1 MKTERIVFL
10 DYLRAVACFMVIMV
24 HTCEAFY
31 FNLDGINFV
40 NNADRLWVSFVDSA
54 LRPCVP
60 LFVMASAYLLIPL
73 KDNTLNFFK
82 RRFTR
87 VLIPF
92 IVWSII
98 YALLPMSWGEISW
111 NESKVLLTT
120 FLYNF
125 SSNAIHLW
133 FIYMLIGIYL
143 FMPIL
148 SPWLK
153 QVGKK
158 EELFFLGLWFLT
170 TFWNYIKLIVP
181 GGEIYG
187 ECSWN
192 DFHMVY
198 YNAGYI
204 GFLIMAHYIRTYIDW
219 SWKKT
224 LQIAIPLFL
233 LGYGISVI
241 GFYQLSLTSS
251 DPYIVEQPWRFCTPN
266 CALMTFAL
274 FIIFKKI
281 SFSSGMLYKSIAS
294 ISRLSYGMYL
304 MHYMLL
310 ALLYRVLAPHLNT
323 PATIFGV
330 TTVTYVA
337 CYVLTWLL
345 SKLPKSKY
353 IIG

>member
-1 MKTERIVFL
+1 MFLLTSKLVDALPWQDRIISF
-10 DYLRAVACFMVIMV
+10 A
-24 HTCEAFY
+24 
-31 FNLDGINFV
+31 
-40 NNADRLWVSFVDSA
+40 NNTDRLWISFVDSA

-73 KDNTLNFFK
+73 KDSTSSFFK
-82 RRFTR
+82 RRFSR

-92 IVWSII
+92 VVWVLI
-98 YALLPMSWGEISW
+98 YALLPMAWGEISW
-111 NESKVLLTT
+111 GESKDYLTT
-120 FLYNF
+120 SLYNF
-125 SSNAIHLW
+125 APNAIHLW
-133 FIYMLIGIYL
+133 FVYMLIGLYL
-143 FMPIL
+143 FMPII

-153 QVGKK
+153 QIGKK

-170 TFWNYIKLIVP
+170 TFWNYIKLLVP
-181 GGEIYG
+181 GGEIFG

-204 GFLIMAHYIRTYIDW
+204 GYLIMAHYIRTYINWDW
-219 SWKKT
+219 RKT
-224 LQIAIPLFL
+224 LLVAIPLFL
-233 LGYGISVI
+233 VGYGSSVF
-241 GFYQLSLTSS
+241 GFYQLSFISA

-266 CALMTFAL
+266 CAMMTFAL
-274 FIIFKKI
+274 FIVFKKI
-281 SFSSGMLYKSIAS
+281 TLSTGPVYKAIAS

-310 ALLYRVLAPHLNT
+310 ALLYQVLAHHLNT

-330 TTVTYVA
+330 TAVTYVA
-337 CYVLTWLL
+337 CYVVAWLL

-353 IIG
+353 IVG